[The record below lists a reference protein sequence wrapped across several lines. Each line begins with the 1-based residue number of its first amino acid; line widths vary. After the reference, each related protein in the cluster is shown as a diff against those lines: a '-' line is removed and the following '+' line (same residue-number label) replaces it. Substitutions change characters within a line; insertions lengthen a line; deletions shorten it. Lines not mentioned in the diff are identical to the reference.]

1 MGELAQKVIRDIEAA
16 ETYEDISG
24 WIWMAGDLI
33 RKAAQTDYP
42 SGFEEIDRETVTLEE
57 RQLLKEAAL
66 RALDRNTDPLWVG
79 SMLSVLRKTGD
90 LDLKKLWIES
100 LATHLSV
107 LKMANVN
114 VFTVLLAL
122 SEMGEPVFEGVQS
135 RCSMDIERNVS
146 EANQYLKCHGI
157 LIPG

>member
-1 MGELAQKVIRDIEAA
+1 
-16 ETYEDISG
+16 
-24 WIWMAGDLI
+24 
-33 RKAAQTDYP
+33 
-42 SGFEEIDRETVTLEE
+42 
-57 RQLLKEAAL
+57 
-66 RALDRNTDPLWVG
+66 
-79 SMLSVLRKTGD
+79 MLSVLRKIGD
-90 LDLKKLWIES
+90 LDLKKLWVES

-135 RCSMDIERNVS
+135 RCSTDIERNVS
-146 EANQYLKCHGI
+146 EANQYLKRHGI